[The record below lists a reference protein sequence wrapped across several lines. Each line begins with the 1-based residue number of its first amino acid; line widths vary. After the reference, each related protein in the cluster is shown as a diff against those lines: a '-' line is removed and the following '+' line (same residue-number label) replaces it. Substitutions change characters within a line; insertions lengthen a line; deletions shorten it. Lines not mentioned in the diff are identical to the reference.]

1 MFPLVYEINTRIWLQ
16 KLSRLNGHT
25 VTLGNVPDSEFRFFK
40 ESGFTMVWLMGVWT
54 PSLYSK
60 AIATSH
66 PGLRGE
72 LLDHLSSLHPEDIA
86 SSPYSITS
94 YTVNEALGGRD
105 DMLVFRKK
113 LAEHGIRLMLDFVPN
128 HMALDNQWLPAHPEH
143 FISVSADEQSQDPGA
158 CFEYAKGKYLAH
170 GRDPYFAPWT
180 DTLQINYANPA
191 THAMMTENLFTIS
204 ELCDA
209 VRCDVAMLVLK
220 SVFNT
225 TWKSLSG
232 HMKEEFWGPAI
243 AAVKERHPDFLF
255 LAESYWNKEWELQQQ
270 GFDYTYDKPFY
281 DFLTSAPVNGEKLM
295 GHMKAQWNYQKHL
308 CRFLENHDEAR
319 AAGKI
324 GLNNRAAAMIFLT
337 APGMH
342 LVHQD
347 QMEGYRHKI
356 PVQLIRQA
364 PEHEDR
370 ELMEL
375 YRKLFQLQ
383 KEEVFQEGEVEWI
396 SFEGPS
402 HTQCFG
408 FHRFTRDRHAMI
420 LANFSSTGIAT
431 QFTHP
436 ALSGISEESMNI
448 LSTSTGNRGNTT
460 HLEEDSL
467 KTRLAP
473 HEAIVVT
480 F

>member
-1 MFPLVYEINTRIWLQ
+1 
-16 KLSRLNGHT
+16 
-25 VTLGNVPDSEFRFFK
+25 
-40 ESGFTMVWLMGVWT
+40 
-54 PSLYSK
+54 
-60 AIATSH
+60 
-66 PGLRGE
+66 
-72 LLDHLSSLHPEDIA
+72 
-86 SSPYSITS
+86 
-94 YTVNEALGGRD
+94 
-105 DMLVFRKK
+105 
-113 LAEHGIRLMLDFVPN
+113 
-128 HMALDNQWLPAHPEH
+128 
-143 FISVSADEQSQDPGA
+143 
-158 CFEYAKGKYLAH
+158 
-170 GRDPYFAPWT
+170 
-180 DTLQINYANPA
+180 
-191 THAMMTENLFTIS
+191 
-204 ELCDA
+204 
-209 VRCDVAMLVLK
+209 
-220 SVFNT
+220 
-225 TWKSLSG
+225 
-232 HMKEEFWGPAI
+232 
-243 AAVKERHPDFLF
+243 
-255 LAESYWNKEWELQQQ
+255 
-270 GFDYTYDKPFY
+270 
-281 DFLTSAPVNGEKLM
+281 
-295 GHMKAQWNYQKHL
+295 
-308 CRFLENHDEAR
+308 
-319 AAGKI
+319 
-324 GLNNRAAAMIFLT
+324 
-337 APGMH
+337 
-342 LVHQD
+342 
-347 QMEGYRHKI
+347 MEGYRHKI

>member
-16 KLSRLNGHT
+16 KLSRLNEHS
-25 VTLGNVPDSEFRFFK
+25 VSLGNVPESEFQFFK

-60 AIATSH
+60 SIATSH

-72 LLDHLSSLHPEDIA
+72 LLSHLSSLHPEDIA
-86 SSPYSITS
+86 SSPYSIPS
-94 YTVNEALGGRD
+94 YTVNEALGGRSE
-105 DMLVFRKK
+105 MLVFRKK
-113 LAEHGIRLMLDFVPN
+113 LAEYGIRLMLDFVPN

-143 FISVSADEQSQDPGA
+143 FISVSAEEQSQDPDA

-191 THAMMTENLFTIS
+191 THAMMTQNLFTIS

-225 TWKSLSG
+225 TWKNLSG
-232 HMKEEFWGPAI
+232 HMKGEFWGPAI
-243 AAVKERHPDFLF
+243 AAVKKLHPNF
-255 LAESYWNKEWELQQQ
+255 
-270 GFDYTYDKPFY
+270 PFY
-281 DFLTSAPVNGEKLM
+281 DFLTSAPVNGDKLM

-308 CRFLENHDEAR
+308 CRFLEDHDEDR

-324 GLNNRAAAMIFLT
+324 GINNRAAAMVFLT

-375 YRKLFQLQ
+375 YRKLFRLQ
-383 KEEVFQEGEVEWI
+383 SEEVFQEGEVEWI
-396 SFEGPS
+396 NFEGAS
-402 HTQCFG
+402 HTHCFG
-408 FHRFTRDRHAMI
+408 LHRFTRDRHAMT
-420 LANFSSTGIAT
+420 LVNFSSTGIAT
-431 QFTHP
+431 QFHHP
-436 ALSGISEESMNI
+436 ALSGISEEKLNI
-448 LSTSTGNRGNTT
+448 LSTSPGNRGNTT
-460 HLEEDSL
+460 HLEGDLL